1 MRSPAR
7 RLIPWIV
14 LPPLAA
20 IVAAF
25 AVANRAPLRV
35 SFDPLPVAYEVP
47 TYAALL
53 AALVG
58 GFIAGALATWLS
70 GHHSRRALRHA
81 RRRLT
86 AMDGDLDGLRA
97 RLAQP
102 TAPPALPPLSPRP
115 RADAAM
121 DDR

>member
-1 MRSPAR
+1 MRSSAQ

-35 SFDPLPVAYEVP
+35 RFDPLPVAYEVP

-53 AALVG
+53 VALVG
-58 GFIAGALATWLS
+58 GFIAGALAAWLS
-70 GHHSRRALRHA
+70 GHHARRALRHA
-81 RRRLT
+81 RRGLT
-86 AMDGDLDGLRA
+86 AMDRELDGLRA

-102 TAPPALPPLSPRP
+102 TAPPLLSPRL
-115 RADAAM
+115 RADVAI
-121 DDR
+121 DDG

>member
-7 RLIPWIV
+7 RLIPWFV

-25 AVANRAPLRV
+25 AVANRAPVRV
-35 SFDPLPVAYEVP
+35 SFDPLPFAYEVP

-58 GFIAGALATWLS
+58 GFIAGALAAWLS
-70 GHHSRRALRHA
+70 GHNSRRALRHA

-86 AMDGDLDGLRA
+86 AMDGELDGQRA

-102 TAPPALPPLSPRP
+102 TAAPAPPPPQP
-115 RADAAM
+115 RAGAAM